1 LGHPLYGV
9 KESAPSA
16 SLSGTETFSVSL
28 LFSTK
33 PSIKDF
39 ALNSVLSAVD
49 VHTFFGALKLGYLML
64 ISTPNEYDSS
74 MPTFVRSSN
83 SSSEIGVC
91 HVLKNASGAALLQST
106 DVFFNLSV
114 NGSMYSS

>member
-1 LGHPLYGV
+1 
-9 KESAPSA
+9 
-16 SLSGTETFSVSL
+16 L

-33 PSIKDF
+33 PSIKDL
-39 ALNSVLSAVD
+39 ALSSVRSAVD
-49 VHTFFGALKLGYLML
+49 VHTFFGGLKLGYLIL

-74 MPTFVRSSN
+74 MPIFVKSSS

-106 DVFFNLSV
+106 VVFFSLSV